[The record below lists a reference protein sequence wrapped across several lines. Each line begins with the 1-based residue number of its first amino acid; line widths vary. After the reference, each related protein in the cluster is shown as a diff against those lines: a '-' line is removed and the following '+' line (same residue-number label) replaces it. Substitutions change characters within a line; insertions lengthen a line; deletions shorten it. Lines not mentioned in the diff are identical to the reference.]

1 MIFYLRTQS
10 GENIID
16 TEIYSTMDTMVGFD
30 LHSTIYPKGYGRKII
45 GIHNNT
51 NNDLLEEEFM
61 SDISRLNDLR
71 GLYWELLRYQG
82 IREKSEIIKII
93 ETKYKE
99 VADKYG
105 LRVVTD

>member
-16 TEIYSTMDTMVGFD
+16 TEIYSTMDTIVGFD

-45 GIHNNT
+45 GIHNNA
-51 NNDLLEEEFM
+51 NNEEEEFM
-61 SDISRLNDLR
+61 SDIDELNDLR

-82 IREKSEIIKII
+82 IKEKSEMIKII

-99 VADKYG
+99 VADKYE
-105 LRVVTD
+105 LKVVTD

>member
-16 TEIYSTMDTMVGFD
+16 TEIYSTMDTIVGFD

-45 GIHNNT
+45 GIHNNA
-51 NNDLLEEEFM
+51 NNEEEEFM
-61 SDISRLNDLR
+61 SDIDELNDLR

-82 IREKSEIIKII
+82 IREKSEMIKII
-93 ETKYKE
+93 EIKYKE
-99 VADKYG
+99 VADKYE

>member
-16 TEIYSTMDTMVGFD
+16 TEIYSTMDTIVGFD

-45 GIHNNT
+45 GIHNNA
-51 NNDLLEEEFM
+51 NNEEEEFM
-61 SDISRLNDLR
+61 SDIDELNDLR

-82 IREKSEIIKII
+82 IREKSEMIKII
-93 ETKYKE
+93 EAKYKE
-99 VADKYG
+99 VADKYE

>member
-45 GIHNNT
+45 GIHNNA
-51 NNDLLEEEFM
+51 NNEEEEFM
-61 SDISRLNDLR
+61 SDIDELNNLR

-82 IREKSEIIKII
+82 IREKSEMIKVI

>member
-16 TEIYSTMDTMVGFD
+16 TEIYSTMDTIVGFD

-45 GIHNNT
+45 GIHNNA
-51 NNDLLEEEFM
+51 NNEEEEFM
-61 SDISRLNDLR
+61 SDIDKLNDLR

-82 IREKSEIIKII
+82 IREKSEMIKII

-99 VADKYG
+99 VADKYE

>member
-16 TEIYSTMDTMVGFD
+16 TEIYSTMDTIVGFD
-30 LHSTIYPKGYGRKII
+30 LHSTIYPKGYGRKVI

-51 NNDLLEEEFM
+51 DNDLLEEEFM
-61 SDISRLNDLR
+61 SDIDELNDLR

-82 IREKSEIIKII
+82 IREKSEMIKII
-93 ETKYKE
+93 ETKDKE
-99 VADKYG
+99 VADKYE
-105 LRVVTD
+105 LKVVTD

>member
-16 TEIYSTMDTMVGFD
+16 TEIYSTMDTIVGFD
-30 LHSTIYPKGYGRKII
+30 LHSTIYPKGYGKKII
-45 GIHNNT
+45 GIHNNA
-51 NNDLLEEEFM
+51 NNEEEEFI

-82 IREKSEIIKII
+82 IREKSEMIKII

-105 LRVVTD
+105 LKVVTD

>member
-16 TEIYSTMDTMVGFD
+16 TEIYSTMDTIVGFD

-45 GIHNNT
+45 GIHNNA
-51 NNDLLEEEFM
+51 NNEEEEFM
-61 SDISRLNDLR
+61 SDIDELNDIR

-82 IREKSEIIKII
+82 IREKSEMIKII

-99 VADKYG
+99 VADKYE
-105 LRVVTD
+105 LKVVTD

>member
-16 TEIYSTMDTMVGFD
+16 TEIYSTMDTIVGFD

-45 GIHNNT
+45 GIHNNA
-51 NNDLLEEEFM
+51 NNEEEEFM
-61 SDISRLNDLR
+61 SDIDELNNLR
-71 GLYWELLRYQG
+71 GLYWELLRYQD
-82 IREKSEIIKII
+82 IKEKSEMIKVI
-93 ETKYKE
+93 ETKYKK

>member
-16 TEIYSTMDTMVGFD
+16 TEIYSTMDTIVGFD
-30 LHSTIYPKGYGRKII
+30 LHSTIYPKEYGRKII
-45 GIHNNT
+45 SIHNNA
-51 NNDLLEEEFM
+51 NNEEEEFM
-61 SDISRLNDLR
+61 SDIDELNDLR

-82 IREKSEIIKII
+82 IREKSEMIKII

-99 VADKYG
+99 VADKYE
-105 LRVVTD
+105 LKVVTD

>member
-16 TEIYSTMDTMVGFD
+16 TEIYSTMDTIVGFD

-45 GIHNNT
+45 GIHNNA
-51 NNDLLEEEFM
+51 NNEEEEFM
-61 SDISRLNDLR
+61 SDIDELNDLR

-82 IREKSEIIKII
+82 IREKSEMIKII

-99 VADKYG
+99 VADKYE
-105 LRVVTD
+105 LKVKK

>member
-1 MIFYLRTQS
+1 MVFYLRTQS

-16 TEIYSTMDTMVGFD
+16 TEIYSTMDTIVGFD

-45 GIHNNT
+45 GIHNNA
-51 NNDLLEEEFM
+51 NNEEEEFM
-61 SDISRLNDLR
+61 SDIDELNDLR

-82 IREKSEIIKII
+82 IREKSEMIKII

-99 VADKYG
+99 VADKYE

>member
-16 TEIYSTMDTMVGFD
+16 TEVYSTMDTIVGFD
-30 LHSTIYPKGYGRKII
+30 LHSTIYPKGYGKKII
-45 GIHNNT
+45 GIHNNA
-51 NNDLLEEEFM
+51 NNEEEEFM
-61 SDISRLNDLR
+61 SDIDELNDLR

-82 IREKSEIIKII
+82 IREKSEMIKII

-99 VADKYG
+99 VADKYE
-105 LRVVTD
+105 LKVVTD

>member
-16 TEIYSTMDTMVGFD
+16 TEIYSTMDTIVGFD

-45 GIHNNT
+45 GIHNNA
-51 NNDLLEEEFM
+51 NNEEEEFM
-61 SDISRLNDLR
+61 SDIDELNDLR
-71 GLYWELLRYQG
+71 GLYWELLRYQD
-82 IREKSEIIKII
+82 IKEKSEMIKVI

-99 VADKYG
+99 VADKYE

>member
-30 LHSTIYPKGYGRKII
+30 LHSTIYPKGYGRKVI
-45 GIHNNT
+45 GIHNNA
-51 NNDLLEEEFM
+51 NNEEEEFM
-61 SDISRLNDLR
+61 SDIDELNDLR

-82 IREKSEIIKII
+82 IREKSEMIKII
-93 ETKYKE
+93 EKKYKE

>member
-16 TEIYSTMDTMVGFD
+16 TEIYSTMDTIVGFD

-45 GIHNNT
+45 GIHNNA
-51 NNDLLEEEFM
+51 NNEEEEFM
-61 SDISRLNDLR
+61 SDIDELNDLR

-82 IREKSEIIKII
+82 IREKSEMIKII

-99 VADKYG
+99 VADKYE
-105 LRVVTD
+105 LKVVTD

>member
-16 TEIYSTMDTMVGFD
+16 TEIYSTMDTIVGFD
-30 LHSTIYPKGYGRKII
+30 LHSTIYPKGYGKKII

-82 IREKSEIIKII
+82 IREKSEMIKII

-99 VADKYG
+99 VADKYE
-105 LRVVTD
+105 LKVVTD

>member
-16 TEIYSTMDTMVGFD
+16 TEIYSTMDTIIGFD

-45 GIHNNT
+45 GIHNNA
-51 NNDLLEEEFM
+51 NNEEEEFM
-61 SDISRLNDLR
+61 SDIDELNDLR

-82 IREKSEIIKII
+82 IREKSEMIKII

-99 VADKYG
+99 VADKYE

>member
-16 TEIYSTMDTMVGFD
+16 TEIYSTMDTIVGFD
-30 LHSTIYPKGYGRKII
+30 LHSTIYPKGYGKKII
-45 GIHNNT
+45 GIHNNA
-51 NNDLLEEEFM
+51 NNEEEEFM
-61 SDISRLNDLR
+61 SDIDELNDLR

-82 IREKSEIIKII
+82 IREKSEMIKVI

-99 VADKYG
+99 VADKYE

>member
-16 TEIYSTMDTMVGFD
+16 TEIYSTMDTIVGFD

-45 GIHNNT
+45 DIHNNA
-51 NNDLLEEEFM
+51 NNEEEEFM
-61 SDISRLNDLR
+61 SDIDELNDLR

-82 IREKSEIIKII
+82 IREKSEMIKII

-99 VADKYG
+99 VADKYE

>member
-16 TEIYSTMDTMVGFD
+16 TEIYSTMDTIVGFD
-30 LHSTIYPKGYGRKII
+30 LHSTIYPKGYGKKII
-45 GIHNNT
+45 GIHNNA
-51 NNDLLEEEFM
+51 NNEEEEFM
-61 SDISRLNDLR
+61 SDIDELNDLR

-82 IREKSEIIKII
+82 IREKSEMIKII

-99 VADKYG
+99 VADKYE

>member
-45 GIHNNT
+45 GIHNNA
-51 NNDLLEEEFM
+51 NNEEEEFM
-61 SDISRLNDLR
+61 SDIDELNDLR

-82 IREKSEIIKII
+82 IREKSEMIKII

-99 VADKYG
+99 VADKYE
-105 LRVVTD
+105 LKVVTD

>member
-10 GENIID
+10 GENIIN
-16 TEIYSTMDTMVGFD
+16 TEIYSTMDTIVGFD

-45 GIHNNT
+45 GIHNNA
-51 NNDLLEEEFM
+51 NNEEEEFM
-61 SDISRLNDLR
+61 SDIDELNDLR

-82 IREKSEIIKII
+82 IREKSEMIKII

-99 VADKYG
+99 VADKYE

>member
-1 MIFYLRTQS
+1 MIFYLRTQT
-10 GENIID
+10 GQNIID
-16 TEIYSTMDTMVGFD
+16 TEIYNTMDTIVGFD

-45 GIHNNT
+45 GIHNNA
-51 NNDLLEEEFM
+51 NNEEEEFM
-61 SDISRLNDLR
+61 SDIDELNDLR

-82 IREKSEIIKII
+82 IREKSEMIKII

-99 VADKYG
+99 VADKYE

>member
-16 TEIYSTMDTMVGFD
+16 TEIYSTMDTIVGFD

-45 GIHNNT
+45 GIHNNA
-51 NNDLLEEEFM
+51 NNEEEEFM
-61 SDISRLNDLR
+61 SDIDELNDLR

-82 IREKSEIIKII
+82 IREKSEMIKII

-99 VADKYG
+99 VADKYE
-105 LRVVTD
+105 LKVVID

>member
-16 TEIYSTMDTMVGFD
+16 TEIYSTMDTIVGFD

-45 GIHNNT
+45 GIHNNA
-51 NNDLLEEEFM
+51 NNEEEEFM
-61 SDISRLNDLR
+61 SDIDELNDLR
-71 GLYWELLRYQG
+71 RLYWELLRYQG
-82 IREKSEIIKII
+82 IREKSEMIKII
-93 ETKYKE
+93 EAKYKE

>member
-16 TEIYSTMDTMVGFD
+16 TERYSTMDTIVGFD

-82 IREKSEIIKII
+82 IREKSEMIKII

-99 VADKYG
+99 VADKYE

>member
-16 TEIYSTMDTMVGFD
+16 PEIYSTMDTIVGFD

-45 GIHNNT
+45 GIHNNA
-51 NNDLLEEEFM
+51 NNEEEEFM
-61 SDISRLNDLR
+61 SDIDELNDLR

-82 IREKSEIIKII
+82 IREKSEMIKII

-99 VADKYG
+99 VADKYE

>member
-16 TEIYSTMDTMVGFD
+16 TEIYSTMDTIVGFD

-45 GIHNNT
+45 GIHNNA
-51 NNDLLEEEFM
+51 NNEEEEFM
-61 SDISRLNDLR
+61 SDIDELNDLR

-82 IREKSEIIKII
+82 IREKSEMIKII
-93 ETKYKE
+93 EKKYKE
-99 VADKYG
+99 VADKYE

>member
-16 TEIYSTMDTMVGFD
+16 TEIYSTMDTIVGFD

-45 GIHNNT
+45 GIHNNA
-51 NNDLLEEEFM
+51 NNEEEEFM
-61 SDISRLNDLR
+61 SDIDELNNLR

-82 IREKSEIIKII
+82 IREKSEMIKII

-99 VADKYG
+99 VADKYE
-105 LRVVTD
+105 LKVVTD

>member
-16 TEIYSTMDTMVGFD
+16 TEIYSTMDTIVGFD

-45 GIHNNT
+45 GIHNNA
-51 NNDLLEEEFM
+51 NNEEEEFM
-61 SDISRLNDLR
+61 SDIDKLNDLR

-82 IREKSEIIKII
+82 IREKSEMIKII

-99 VADKYG
+99 VADKYE
-105 LRVVTD
+105 LKVVTD

>member
-1 MIFYLRTQS
+1 MIFFLRTKS
-10 GENIID
+10 GENIIE
-16 TEIYSTMDTMVGFD
+16 TEIYDTTDTTVGFD
-30 LHSTIYPKGYGRKII
+30 LHSTIYPKGYGRKVIS
-45 GIHNNT
+45 IHNNAD
-51 NNDLLEEEFM
+51 NDLLEEEFM
-61 SDISRLNDLR
+61 SDINRLDDLR

-82 IREKSEIIKII
+82 IKEKSEMIKII

>member
-16 TEIYSTMDTMVGFD
+16 TEIYSTMDTIVGFD

-45 GIHNNT
+45 GIHNNA
-51 NNDLLEEEFM
+51 NNEEEEFM
-61 SDISRLNDLR
+61 SDIDELNDLR

-82 IREKSEIIKII
+82 IREKSEMIKVI
-93 ETKYKE
+93 EIKYKE
-99 VADKYG
+99 VADKYE

>member
-30 LHSTIYPKGYGRKII
+30 LHSTIYPKGYGRKVI
-45 GIHNNT
+45 GIHNNA
-51 NNDLLEEEFM
+51 NNEEEEFM
-61 SDISRLNDLR
+61 SDIDELNDLR

-82 IREKSEIIKII
+82 IREKSEMIKII

-99 VADKYG
+99 VADKYE

>member
-30 LHSTIYPKGYGRKII
+30 LHSTIYPKGYGRKVI

-51 NNDLLEEEFM
+51 DNEEEEFM

-82 IREKSEIIKII
+82 IREKSEMIKII

>member
-16 TEIYSTMDTMVGFD
+16 TEIYSTMDTIVGFD

-45 GIHNNT
+45 GIHNNA
-51 NNDLLEEEFM
+51 NNEEEEFM
-61 SDISRLNDLR
+61 NDIDELNDLR

-82 IREKSEIIKII
+82 IREKSEMIKII

-99 VADKYG
+99 VADKYE
-105 LRVVTD
+105 LKVVTD

>member
-16 TEIYSTMDTMVGFD
+16 TEIYSTMDTIVGFD
-30 LHSTIYPKGYGRKII
+30 LHSTIYPKGYGKKII
-45 GIHNNT
+45 GIHNNA
-51 NNDLLEEEFM
+51 NNEEEEFM
-61 SDISRLNDLR
+61 SDIDELNDLR

-82 IREKSEIIKII
+82 IREKSEMIKII
-93 ETKYKE
+93 EAKYKE

-105 LRVVTD
+105 LKVVTD

>member
-16 TEIYSTMDTMVGFD
+16 TEIYSTMDTIVGFD

-45 GIHNNT
+45 GIHNNA
-51 NNDLLEEEFM
+51 NNEEEEFM
-61 SDISRLNDLR
+61 SDIDELNNLR
-71 GLYWELLRYQG
+71 GLYWELLRYQD
-82 IREKSEIIKII
+82 IKEKSEMIKVI

>member
-16 TEIYSTMDTMVGFD
+16 TEIYSTMDTIVGFD
-30 LHSTIYPKGYGRKII
+30 LHSTIYPKGYERKII
-45 GIHNNT
+45 GIHNNA
-51 NNDLLEEEFM
+51 NNEEEEFM
-61 SDISRLNDLR
+61 SDIDELNDLR

-82 IREKSEIIKII
+82 IREKSEMIKII

-99 VADKYG
+99 VADKYE
-105 LRVVTD
+105 LKVVTD

>member
-45 GIHNNT
+45 GIHNNA
-51 NNDLLEEEFM
+51 NNEEEEFM
-61 SDISRLNDLR
+61 NDIDELNDLR

-82 IREKSEIIKII
+82 IREKSEMIKII

-99 VADKYG
+99 VADKYE